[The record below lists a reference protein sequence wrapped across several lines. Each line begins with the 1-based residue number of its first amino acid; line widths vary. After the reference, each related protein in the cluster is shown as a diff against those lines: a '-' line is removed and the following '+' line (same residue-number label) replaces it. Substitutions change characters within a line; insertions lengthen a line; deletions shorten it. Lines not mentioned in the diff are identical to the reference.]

1 MKVST
6 YVPEVTVQSVLKTA
20 SRAEWGTL
28 THLEAQT
35 PERAALHP
43 RPSFRTQ
50 WDPRQPALSAPGSP
64 GPVSQSVCLL
74 MGRGDAAALA
84 FEYNPVLGPQDE
96 VLLEKD
102 SDCCKELSA
111 VSRPNSRQLG
121 RRLAGLR
128 DHLQGV
134 TCLTRGAGGR
144 RAYPVWGAS
153 AVPQSPGTR
162 DEARVDP
169 RSTRSE

>member
-1 MKVST
+1 MGPQAACLVCSGVT
-6 YVPEVTVQSVLKTA
+6 GASVTV
-20 SRAEWGTL
+20 
-28 THLEAQT
+28 
-35 PERAALHP
+35 
-43 RPSFRTQ
+43 
-50 WDPRQPALSAPGSP
+50 
-64 GPVSQSVCLL
+64 CLFVNGARR
-74 MGRGDAAALA
+74 GRNAKENAAALA
-84 FEYNPVLGPQDE
+84 FEYDPVLGPQDE

-111 VSRPNSRQLG
+111 VTRPNSRQLG

-144 RAYPVWGAS
+144 RAYPVRGAS